1 MKDVEKIPG
10 VNFEDDVQDELK
22 PIDDKARET
31 AINALKGLNHRVEE
45 SSPFKPKQ
53 KAALKKVQ
61 DDVLTTLDKCGYDT
75 RSAGVQ
81 LAVSLLV
88 DNLSRQ

>member
-1 MKDVEKIPG
+1 MTEKDIDNMP
-10 VNFEDDVQDELK
+10 NDEDLK
-22 PIDDKARET
+22 PLPSDARDKA
-31 AINALKGLNHRVEE
+31 IDALKTLNNYETE

-61 DDVLTTLDKCGYDT
+61 DDVLAVLEKDGYDI
-75 RSAGVQ
+75 RSAGIQ

>member
-1 MKDVEKIPG
+1 MTEKDIDNMP
-10 VNFEDDVQDELK
+10 EDDIVK
-22 PIDDKARET
+22 PLDDDTRNNAVKA
-31 AINALKGLNHRVEE
+31 LLDLNKYITE

-61 DDVLTTLDKCGYDT
+61 DDVMATLEKCGYDI
-75 RSAGVQ
+75 RSSAVQ
-81 LAVSLLV
+81 LAVSLLI